1 MVVRREDPDQVP
13 SAFPNQ
19 NQAPGP
25 SLLRRQQRHL
35 TGLLAWETC
44 GLSVFFGLIT
54 YGQRE
59 RYIYIYSIS
68 IYVYMYFRF
77 LYLYMY
83 MHVCMHVC
91 IFVKGIFIEETPS
104 CGALAADLFDA
115 GSQKE
120 QLQSPA

>member
-1 MVVRREDPDQVP
+1 
-13 SAFPNQ
+13 
-19 NQAPGP
+19 
-25 SLLRRQQRHL
+25 
-35 TGLLAWETC
+35 
-44 GLSVFFGLIT
+44 
-54 YGQRE
+54 
-59 RYIYIYSIS
+59 
-68 IYVYMYFRF
+68 MYFRF